1 MRTEIEP
8 NEVVE
13 NPRKYALISAQPKV
27 VADEE
32 IADVEEIVLQ
42 NKD

>member
-1 MRTEIEP
+1 MRTEIQP
-8 NEVVE
+8 SEVVE
-13 NPRKYALISAQPKV
+13 HPRKYALVSDKSKV
-27 VADEE
+27 IADDE

>member
-8 NEVVE
+8 SEVVE
-13 NPRKYALISAQPKV
+13 NPRKYALISAKPKELV
-27 VADEE
+27 EEE

>member
-8 NEVVE
+8 SEVVE
-13 NPRKYALISAQPKV
+13 HPRKYALISAKPKELV
-27 VADEE
+27 EEE